1 MAVQSVAMDQK
12 EHHKPTDRVL
22 VERVLSGNTR
32 AFGTIIRDT
41 EGLVAQIVFKMI
53 PDREERRDIAQD
65 IYLKVFQKLDSF
77 RFQSKLSTW
86 IARIA
91 YNTCINQLEKNRAS
105 PIGNERP
112 APANRE
118 DEYPQDYP
126 DAHDLEEN
134 LIGVELNSLLES
146 EIEKLP
152 ALYKLLIT
160 LYHHQELG
168 YSEIAQ
174 IVALPEGTVKSY
186 LFRARRILRERI
198 QMIYNKGL

>member
-1 MAVQSVAMDQK
+1 MDQK

-32 AFGTIIRDT
+32 AFGTVIRDT

-91 YNTCINQLEKNRAS
+91 YNTCINQLEKNRTS

-134 LIGVELNSLLES
+134 LIGIELNSLLES

-160 LYHHQELG
+160 LYHHQELS

-186 LFRARRILRERI
+186 LFRARKILRERI

>member
-1 MAVQSVAMDQK
+1 MDQK
-12 EHHKPTDRVL
+12 EHHKPTDRML

-32 AFGTIIRDT
+32 AFGTIVRDT

-65 IYLKVFQKLDSF
+65 VYLKVFQKLDSF

-91 YNTCINQLEKNRAS
+91 YNTCINQLEKNKTSA
-105 PIGNERP
+105 IGTQYFIRTGE
-112 APANRE
+112 E
-118 DEYPQDYP
+118 DDHPHEYADE
-126 DAHDLEEN
+126 HDMEEN
-134 LIGVELNSLLES
+134 LMGAEFDSLLQS

-160 LYHHQELG
+160 LYHHQELS

-174 IVALPEGTVKSY
+174 IVALPDGTIKNY
-186 LFRARRILRERI
+186 LFRARKILKERM

>member
-1 MAVQSVAMDQK
+1 MDHK

-32 AFGTIIRDT
+32 AFGSIIRDT

-91 YNTCINQLEKNRAS
+91 YNTCINQLEKNKAS
-105 PIGNERP
+105 PIGNEHP
-112 APANRE
+112 APTNPE
-118 DEYPQDYP
+118 DEYPQEYP

-134 LIGVELNSLLES
+134 LTDAELNGLLES

-160 LYHHQELG
+160 LYHRQELS
-168 YSEIAQ
+168 YAEIAQ
-174 IVALPEGTVKSY
+174 IVALPEGTIKSY
-186 LFRARRILRERI
+186 LFRARKILRERI

>member
-1 MAVQSVAMDQK
+1 MDQK
-12 EHHKPTDRVL
+12 EHHKPTDRIL

-91 YNTCINQLEKNRAS
+91 YTTCINQLEKNKAS

-112 APANRE
+112 APADRE
-118 DEYPQDYP
+118 DEYPQEYP

-134 LIGVELNSLLES
+134 LLGTELNSLLES
-146 EIEKLP
+146 EMEKLP

-160 LYHHQELG
+160 LYHHQELS

-174 IVALPEGTVKSY
+174 IVALPEGTIKSY
-186 LFRARRILRERI
+186 LFRARKMLRDRI

>member
-12 EHHKPTDRVL
+12 EHHKPTDRIL

-91 YNTCINQLEKNRAS
+91 YNTCINQLEKNKTS
-105 PIGNERP
+105 LIGNQYP
-112 APANRE
+112 TPNDRE
-118 DEYPQDYP
+118 DEHEYP
-126 DAHDLEEN
+126 DGQNLEEN
-134 LIGVELNSLLES
+134 LMGAEFADLLAS

-152 ALYKLLIT
+152 PLYKLLIT
-160 LYHHQELG
+160 LYHHQELS

-186 LFRARRILRERI
+186 LFRARKMLRERI

>member
-1 MAVQSVAMDQK
+1 MDQK
-12 EHHKPTDRVL
+12 EHHKPTDRTL

-32 AFGTIIRDT
+32 AFGIIIKHT

-53 PDREERRDIAQD
+53 SDREERRDIAQD

-91 YNTCINQLEKNRAS
+91 YNTCINQLEKNKISSTATYFEM
-105 PIGNERP
+105 PVDDGDL
-112 APANRE
+112 AH
-118 DEYPQDYP
+118 EYPDRN
-126 DAHDLEEN
+126 DIEED
-134 LIGVELNSLLES
+134 LIGAEFASLLQS
-146 EIEKLP
+146 ELEKLP

-160 LYHHQELG
+160 LYHHEELS

-174 IVALPEGTVKSY
+174 IVTLPEGTIKSY
-186 LFRARRILRERI
+186 LFRARKMLKERL
-198 QMIYNKGL
+198 QKIYNKGL

>member
-1 MAVQSVAMDQK
+1 MDQK

-22 VERVLSGNTR
+22 VERVLGGNTR

-41 EGLVAQIVFKMI
+41 EGLVAQIVLKMI
-53 PDREERRDIAQD
+53 PNREERRDIAQD

-91 YNTCINQLEKNRAS
+91 YNTCINQLEKNKTSA
-105 PIGNERP
+105 IGNP
-112 APANRE
+112 YPLPTDHE
-118 DEYPQDYP
+118 DEHEYP
-126 DAHDLEEN
+126 DELDLEET
-134 LIGVELNSLLES
+134 LMGAEFTSLLAS

-160 LYHHQELG
+160 LYHHQELS
-168 YSEIAQ
+168 YSEIGQ
-174 IVALPEGTVKSY
+174 IVELPEGTIKSY
-186 LFRARRILRERI
+186 LFRARKMLRERI

>member
-12 EHHKPTDRVL
+12 EHHKPTDRIL

-53 PDREERRDIAQD
+53 ADREQRRDIAQD

-91 YNTCINQLEKNRAS
+91 YNTCINQLEKNKTS
-105 PIGNERP
+105 PIENQYP
-112 APANRE
+112 IPIDRE
-118 DEYPQDYP
+118 DEYEYP
-126 DAHDLEEN
+126 DGQDLEEN
-134 LIGVELNSLLES
+134 LMGAEFTNLLAS
-146 EIEKLP
+146 EMEKLP

-160 LYHHQELG
+160 LYHHQELS

-186 LFRARRILRERI
+186 LFRARKMLRERI